1 LREFVIFS
9 AAACPHPREMDSLIS
24 SGS

>member
-9 AAACPHPREMDSLIS
+9 RVSLSGRKKGTASNREQ
-24 SGS
+24 